1 MKNKTVKTITIVI
14 KTSGLFIR
22 RKVWIFDVSESLA
35 NEIMEKYENDSQ
47 ILRIDNVPS
56 KYGTMTLMLNKA
68 NIENVTVE

>member
-56 KYGTMTLMLNKA
+56 KSGTMTLMLNKA

>member
-56 KYGTMTLMLNKA
+56 KSGTMTLMLNKV